1 MSASRK
7 CLRITIEGVV
17 QGVGFRPF
25 LQRLAEEYHIC
36 GWVRNTSRGLEGV
49 ASGSSRC
56 LEQFLNAVRSSAP
69 PMAVI
74 EKIDA
79 VPEED
84 DRDYDRF
91 EIRESRI
98 LPGSTLVSPDLA
110 VCPECAAELYDPS
123 DRRYPTLLST
133 ARTAAPVIRSS
144 AVCPMTENGPL
155 WRGLSCAVTAMKSIP
170 TSATADIT
178 LSRTAVPH
186 VVPAHSMWTVH
197 RSQSRRAI
205 RSVLPSSCWRQA
217 GSSQSKGW
225 AGSIWRVT
233 L

>member
-25 LQRLAEEYHIC
+25 LHRLAEEYHIC

-84 DRDYDRF
+84 DRDYD
-91 EIRESRI
+91 
-98 LPGSTLVSPDLA
+98 
-110 VCPECAAELYDPS
+110 
-123 DRRYPTLLST
+123 
-133 ARTAAPVIRSS
+133 
-144 AVCPMTENGPL
+144 
-155 WRGLSCAVTAMKSIP
+155 
-170 TSATADIT
+170 
-178 LSRTAVPH
+178 
-186 VVPAHSMWTVH
+186 
-197 RSQSRRAI
+197 
-205 RSVLPSSCWRQA
+205 
-217 GSSQSKGW
+217 
-225 AGSIWRVT
+225 
-233 L
+233 